1 MTKPVLRVL
10 DTETTSFEGGICEIA
25 SVDIVDGQICNPMSD
40 FIKPPEPIT
49 VGAMA
54 IHHITNE
61 DVAGAPPIEAVIDR
75 YLGADVYVAH
85 NAKFDRSKLPQITA
99 PWVCT
104 LKLARKLYPEIE
116 SHTNQHLRYHFTL
129 DVNVPQ
135 GLHAHRALYD
145 CYVTA
150 ALLLRLN
157 REAKLTIS
165 QMREITARP
174 SLLHSM
180 RFGKHKG
187 KPFEEI
193 AAIDRGYLKW
203 CLANMDLDEDQKFTL
218 QHYLQTGD

>member
-1 MTKPVLRVL
+1 MPVLRVI
-10 DTETTSFEGGICEIA
+10 DTETTSLEGGVCEIA

-40 FIKPPEPIT
+40 FIKPPEPIS

-61 DVAGAPPIEAVIDR
+61 DVAGAPPIDAVIDR
-75 YLGADVYVAH
+75 YLNADVYVAH

-116 SHTNQHLRYHFTL
+116 SHTNQHLRYHFML
-129 DVNVPQ
+129 DVNVPE

-165 QMREITARP
+165 QMREIKARP

-180 RFGKHKG
+180 RFGKYKG
-187 KPFEEI
+187 EPFEEI
-193 AAIDRGYLKW
+193 AVKDQRYIQWGADNLT
-203 CLANMDLDEDQKFTL
+203 DDEDLNFTFR
-218 QHYLQTGD
+218 HYIRG

>member
-1 MTKPVLRVL
+1 MPVLRVL
-10 DTETTSFEGGICEIA
+10 DTETTSLEGGVCEIA

-40 FIKPPEPIT
+40 FVKPPEAIT

-61 DVAGAPPIEAVIDR
+61 DVAGSPPIEAVIDR

-85 NAKFDRSKLPQITA
+85 NAKFDRSKLPQIAA
-99 PWVCT
+99 PWICT
-104 LKLARKLYPEIE
+104 MKLARKLWPELE
-116 SHTNQHLRYHFTL
+116 SHGNQFLRYHL
-129 DVNVPQ
+129 QVNANVPE

-150 ALLLRLN
+150 AILISINQHARF
-157 REAKLTIS
+157 TIA
-165 QMREITARP
+165 QMRDITARP

-203 CLANMDLDEDQKFTL
+203 CLANMDLDEDQKFTM
-218 QHYLQTGD
+218 QHYLQTGG

>member
-1 MTKPVLRVL
+1 MPILRVL
-10 DTETTSFEGGICEIA
+10 DTETTSLEGGVCEIA

-40 FIKPPEPIT
+40 FVKPPEPIT

-61 DVAGAPPIEAVIDR
+61 DVASAPPIEAVIDR

-99 PWVCT
+99 PWICT
-104 LKLARKLYPEIE
+104 MKLARKLWPELE
-116 SHTNQHLRYHFTL
+116 SHGNQFLRYHL
-129 DVNVPQ
+129 QVNANVPE

-150 ALLLRLN
+150 AILISINQHARF
-157 REAKLTIS
+157 TIA
-165 QMREITARP
+165 QMRDITARP

-203 CLANMDLDEDQKFTL
+203 CLANMDLDEDQKFTM
-218 QHYLQTGD
+218 QHYLQTGG